1 MENIFKE
8 SKSNVINNGFLE
20 RVMEN
25 VVAIAPPARSSYRA
39 PTLLAAVVM
48 IVAITLI
55 TATVGINTMNERYEK
70 YEKWYASITLHTNQP
85 YYLRNIHSNFASPST
100 ELPHY

>member
-25 VVAIAPPARSSYRA
+25 VATIDPPARSSYRA

-48 IVAITLI
+48 IVAITLL
-55 TATVGINTMNERYEK
+55 TATVGVDTMNKK
-70 YEKWYASITLHTNQP
+70 YEKWCASITLHHSQP
-85 YYLRNIHSNFASPST
+85 LLSDKKSVSQQKSLDINNLWR
-100 ELPHY
+100 